1 MKTLTRILFVL
12 LAQLSM
18 TTVMAQNQ
26 TLLISE
32 SDLPYTEETWFA
44 YEGEPIQQDDIV
56 GCWDQGKRI
65 ISAAYTS
72 EGWLVILAKNTP
84 YTMQTYYVSADWPE
98 QWIAAKAK
106 EGFVMTSVS
115 RSEKEW
121 LVVLSQGTGITRQ
134 MVWRQE
140 WSQLAP
146 WIAENTNKGYCI
158 TDLAFDGQAW
168 TVVMSENS
176 KYSSQG
182 YLWANSTQELMEL
195 VQREVWGKG
204 FNIHQVEYGA
214 GKYLVV
220 YGNYARGDS
229 RFQNLQISPDEVKEY
244 IREQWAKGICIT
256 YVGGGL
262 PDLTVKPVKKR
273 WIKRN

>member
-1 MKTLTRILFVL
+1 
-12 LAQLSM
+12 
-18 TTVMAQNQ
+18 
-26 TLLISE
+26 
-32 SDLPYTEETWFA
+32 
-44 YEGEPIQQDDIV
+44 
-56 GCWDQGKRI
+56 
-65 ISAAYTS
+65 
-72 EGWLVILAKNTP
+72 
-84 YTMQTYYVSADWPE
+84 
-98 QWIAAKAK
+98 
-106 EGFVMTSVS
+106 MTSVS

-220 YGNYARGDS
+220 YGTAS
-229 RFQNLQISPDEVKEY
+229 RTCRSAPMKSRSISASSGPRASASPTSEAD
-244 IREQWAKGICIT
+244 CPT
-256 YVGGGL
+256 
-262 PDLTVKPVKKR
+262 
-273 WIKRN
+273 